1 MTTQQRRTGTPLGA
15 VGRGLV
21 AGALG
26 TLAMDVVL
34 YARYRRGGGKRDFPT
49 WEFSA
54 DISSW
59 DEAPAPAQVG
69 RRLFEG
75 LFQKKL
81 PPERATLVSNITHW
95 AYGLL
100 NGALYGITAESLSQP
115 RIWYG
120 LPFGAGVWAVDY
132 AILPAAML
140 YKPIWEYDRKTLAS
154 DLSAHLVYGTV
165 TAAALRVL
173 SPLTRHPRVPR
184 SPSAVPTTVAR
195 YASSR
200 PIPATRR

>member
-1 MTTQQRRTGTPLGA
+1 MTQQCRTAGTPLGA

-21 AGALG
+21 AGAVG
-26 TLAMDVVL
+26 TVAMDVVL
-34 YARYRRGGGKRDFPT
+34 YARYQRGGGKRDFPT

-81 PPERATLVSNITHW
+81 PPDRAALVNNITHW

-100 NGALYGITAESLSQP
+100 NGALYGITVESLSQP

-120 LPFGAGVWAVDY
+120 LPFGASVWAVDY
-132 AILPAAML
+132 AVLPAAIL

-154 DLSAHLVYGTV
+154 DLSAHLLYGNV
-165 TAAALRVL
+165 TAATLRLL
-173 SPLTRHPRVPR
+173 SP
-184 SPSAVPTTVAR
+184 
-195 YASSR
+195 
-200 PIPATRR
+200 

>member
-1 MTTQQRRTGTPLGA
+1 LQRRRRLIREEGMTQQRRTGGTPLGA
-15 VGRGLV
+15 VGRGLA
-21 AGALG
+21 AGAVG

-34 YARYRRGGGKRDFPT
+34 YARYRRSGGKRDFST

-81 PPERATLVSNITHW
+81 PPDRAALVNNITHW

-100 NGALYGITAESLSQP
+100 NGALYGITVESLTQP

-120 LPFGAGVWAVDY
+120 LPFGASVWAVDY
-132 AILPAAML
+132 AVLPAAKL
-140 YKPIWEYDRKTLAS
+140 YKPIWEYDRKTLAN
-154 DLSAHLVYGTV
+154 DLRAHLVYGTV
-165 TAAALRVL
+165 TAAAFRFL
-173 SPLTRHPRVPR
+173 SPLTRHPRHG
-184 SPSAVPTTVAR
+184 
-195 YASSR
+195 
-200 PIPATRR
+200 